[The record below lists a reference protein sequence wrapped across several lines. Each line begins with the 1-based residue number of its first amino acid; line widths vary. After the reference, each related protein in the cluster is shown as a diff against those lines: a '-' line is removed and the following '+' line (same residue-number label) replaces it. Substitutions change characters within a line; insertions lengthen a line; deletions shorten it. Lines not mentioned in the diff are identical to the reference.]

1 MSAALTM
8 PGLFPLVG
16 IVGEDDRD
24 AFDLALQNVD
34 PGAKNGPPEK
44 KYGSHGSNEACAS
57 KRAPRASQGRKRCL
71 CHSACNIDPRI
82 AASAN
87 VTLMARMRSRL
98 VGRAM

>member
-16 IVGEDDRD
+16 IAGKDDRE
-24 AFDLALQNVD
+24 AFALATQNVD
-34 PGAKNGPPEK
+34 PGPKNGPPEK
-44 KYGSHGSNEACAS
+44 KNGSHGST
-57 KRAPRASQGRKRCL
+57 APAQTKGFQGPRKGANGAFVIRPAIL
-71 CHSACNIDPRI
+71 TPRI